1 MFMGFSPNVQ
11 LILEVISDCEKM
23 TVSVINEA
31 RNYALQVA
39 KERGAEKMASIDKLY
54 SCLDAYAGYIDK
66 FDFKEKD
73 IILCMKILYNRLN
86 QIEFDLDGNKDK

>member
-1 MFMGFSPNVQ
+1 MSTKLSKRHFLLMFMGFSPNVQ

-39 KERGAEKMASIDKLY
+39 KERGVYVVNMSLINSLELEERTEAKKG
-54 SCLDAYAGYIDK
+54 GY
-66 FDFKEKD
+66 E
-73 IILCMKILYNRLN
+73 
-86 QIEFDLDGNKDK
+86 